1 MRNKAIVTMFV
12 GALASG
18 FAMAEAT
25 VGDLSQIQ
33 GDTIIIRAKANRAAA
48 QQDLDAKARGSLPSY
63 VGGDSEAPVV
73 KAVYGAGKQLYATFL
88 YGSGVVMDA
97 KAGDT
102 ILGGFKVISVAVEKV
117 ELSKDGTKVQVGYSA
132 SAPARAPAAQA
143 PQGVQPTMFAPP
155 PVVRPQ

>member
-1 MRNKAIVTMFV
+1 
-12 GALASG
+12 
-18 FAMAEAT
+18 
-25 VGDLSQIQ
+25 
-33 GDTIIIRAKANRAAA
+33 
-48 QQDLDAKARGSLPSY
+48 
-63 VGGDSEAPVV
+63 
-73 KAVYGAGKQLYATFL
+73 
-88 YGSGVVMDA
+88 MDA

-143 PQGVQPTMFAPP
+143 PQGVQPAMFAPP

>member
-1 MRNKAIVTMFV
+1 MRSKAIYTTLLGMLV
-12 GALASG
+12 SG
-18 FAMAEAT
+18 MAMAEAT

-48 QQDLDAKARGSLPSY
+48 QQDLDAKARGGLPSY
-63 VGGDSEAPVV
+63 AGGDTDAPVV

-102 ILGGFKVISVAVEKV
+102 ILGGFKVVSVAVEKV
-117 ELSKDGTKVQVGYSA
+117 ELSKDGNKVQVGYSA
-132 SAPARAPAAQA
+132 SAPTRSSPA
-143 PQGVQPTMFAPP
+143 QGTQGAQPTMFAPP
-155 PVVRPQ
+155 PVARQP